1 MAGKLIH
8 GKKLKPIRGTVSIG
22 RTRIDKEKEKE

>member
-1 MAGKLIH
+1 MAGTLIH
-8 GKKLKPIRGTVSIG
+8 RKKFKPIRGTVSTG